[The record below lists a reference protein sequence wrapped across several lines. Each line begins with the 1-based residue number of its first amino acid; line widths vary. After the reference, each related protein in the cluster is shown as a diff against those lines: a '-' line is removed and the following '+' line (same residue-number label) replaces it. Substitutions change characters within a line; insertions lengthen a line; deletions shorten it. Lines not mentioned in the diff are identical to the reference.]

1 MHPVFSSYQANS
13 TRLEVLF
20 ALIKVSFLS
29 SLCIHDNDEVHGSNE
44 KLVLVSK
51 HLGRKM
57 AAEAEL
63 NRPAGKK
70 FTMRL
75 GDIYD
80 ATSDQFIVSLL

>member
-1 MHPVFSSYQANS
+1 MLLSKF
-13 TRLEVLF
+13 LF
-20 ALIKVSFLS
+20 F
-29 SLCIHDNDEVHGSNE
+29 CIHDNDEVHGSNE

-80 ATSDQFIVSLL
+80 ATSEQFIVSLL